1 MESESIN
8 LNTIRTDSEH
18 NFVKLFNEALAEN
31 DDNATINGS
40 PFDHGDNECKYYS
53 PEKFAQTIHPT
64 HNSLSLFC
72 LNCRSISANWDC
84 IHELICNLS
93 SHGFLFDIIG
103 LTEVFLKFL
112 TVCPSI

>member
-1 MESESIN
+1 MLNYQLIYSNMESESMN
-8 LNTIRTDSEH
+8 LNTIRTDSEY

-31 DDNATINGS
+31 DDIGTINGS

-53 PEKFAQTIHPT
+53 PEHFAQNIHPT
-64 HNSLSLFC
+64 NNSLSLFC

-93 SHGFLFDIIG
+93 SRGFLFDIIG
-103 LTEVFLKFL
+103 LTEVF
-112 TVCPSI
+112 